1 MLPMASGGYGF
12 LRNQIPMLG
21 LVILLIGQSLVPF
34 AIGEDSSPM
43 PTTGRDVEVWTDG
56 GVHWPQFART
66 PGHEAMAP
74 AHSPS
79 EPGSDELLSITDPV
93 VNWIHYPTEDVG
105 VETLGVSAGN
115 FSANI
120 DTGGLVLD
128 SCARD
133 SLSPVF
139 VHQQTIGG
147 NPHAIMRIIDGDTSQ
162 TMWQVDIGAIDLEV
176 KSTPIIFDADGDG
189 TLEIIIVYDANGQAT
204 VELWSPNIEC
214 DVTGWKPGGS
224 HETERLW
231 RWSHATFEMAA
242 DRACQTCHRPV
253 AQPLLADLFLDGSPE
268 LVLAMMDDINDEPNV
283 VALPLPTTGTPST
296 IWEVTMDK
304 GTHPSDPAW
313 VQIDEVSS
321 AILLT
326 TIDENNG
333 NMWIWRLNA
342 ANGQVQYDDT
352 LNNLDGDTAS
362 PHVRLPGPIITQLDS
377 DPAPEMVVTIPSD
390 MDGAGTSD
398 GAEFVG
404 LDVIDASEIFS
415 FTSSNG
421 YADAPPVLLDSDDN
435 GITDRICWNT
445 WYRDGFSWHGMVGCH
460 DYNEGNQNTF
470 LDWNQI
476 IEGTSGNPNDEIAV
490 SAPTAMDIDGTG
502 MDEIVVTFGR
512 TMYAHDGETGS
523 RSSINAEWVS
533 GIELPHRTWASHTLA
548 DFDNDGALD
557 LLVGDM
563 LISQAGAD
571 IRPFEDGL
579 AITFNPS
586 TPDPGENVT
595 VTAYFE
601 NAGTD
606 STDTDTFAR
615 MYVDGELKYTHREGV
630 LEPVA
635 PTGDGNFASF
645 SFGWDGGL
653 GEHSFVLH
661 LDEHE
666 NVTQTRTDNDVTSTV
681 LNIIAPYNVSIGV
694 PPDPVRVLPGGQQD
708 IMPLITSTGR
718 LAGTW
723 SMTIDTTGLP
733 TNWSLTDL
741 DPSASSGVQIGVGN
755 TWSPTLRVTA
765 PQEALGTDSGFVT
778 ITMTLDS
785 DQNVTQTAILAIEAE
800 RTRGLS
806 LRGADG
812 TAISNGVGIPGESA
826 AAWILVENLGNAP
839 ETVSLQWNSTAW
851 GNDITLHDSTGQ
863 EVIPLTLAPSEIR
876 ELTARLDVP
885 ITASLGDN
893 VSTQLTM
900 CIGAGST
907 EECRPIE
914 LTFTANLVQVIPPH
928 IRSVPADNRTWN
940 IEVQF
945 PSGVDEME
953 WDMASAG
960 MVMAGWDWEATGAL
974 TIDGTTLRANGNAG
988 GRVTG
993 TLVVDM
999 PYATPP
1005 MLHTWT
1011 SEEATNAGA
1020 SLSISLQVLQIH
1032 RGEIEVTSPVT
1043 QPHKMDV
1050 GVQDT
1055 LMLRLSNPGNGPDAY
1070 DISWSIVQNANFSQD
1085 PGLDIQFPSTQY
1097 ALGAGELRS
1106 VPVSLTLPT
1115 EMTAAVTLHLQFHMA
1130 SQGDIGV
1137 ISTTDMLIEARQ
1149 DHRWDMTLI
1158 ANGVE
1163 VQNGG
1168 TINADPN
1175 TQLQL
1180 ELNVSNIGNLV
1191 DQITINPEFIVQAA
1205 GSDDGTGWSSWGDSS
1220 DFIGV
1225 NSSEILQIGVNVS
1238 ATAWKDT
1245 EATISFAGI
1254 SDDTNIP
1261 AFVIHVRVNH
1271 LPGWWILAGGA
1282 NLDIDR
1288 NGANVSLVVE
1298 QRGNSPAVPFINGW
1312 VDVGGW
1318 TLNISEDLP
1327 MLDPGESTQFNCE
1340 IIPPEGAISGYTV
1353 ELTLRAR
1360 NADGSGMGQT
1370 TLPLRVAAW
1379 HDYALVHDE
1388 AWLIS
1393 SAGGLPLAM
1402 LSNLGNAPTTINVEV
1417 LGLPDGWTLSGATQV
1432 SLGIGESV
1440 GVPLSATPPTEG
1452 TGFGNS
1458 VTLRTSD
1465 EFDTQK
1471 EVTLTL
1477 TESDRSWST
1486 SPVLFGTSGDVLEL
1500 MFDPGFDVNSV
1511 QEDGVPLQETNDG
1524 SWLWSV
1530 PPVDTDDTLDVDGIS
1545 LDYWARVRDP
1555 PTRTGTCVL
1564 NSLDSN
1570 PIASCSIQNGTSQI
1584 DWTAILRDE
1593 SGVVIDHQAGNV
1605 ATNTTLSS
1613 INLSAS
1619 SWQPEPGEHTL
1630 EVILVDG
1637 NGALMAQASRV
1648 VMIRD
1653 SNWNLGITDVEIRED
1668 GTQQQIVISTSRQNH
1683 SKLANSNCYLQLSAS
1698 GWEAKHLVDVVG
1710 DLAPQIAVDRPDL
1723 PAGTTVNLEL
1733 TCDAPWDQ
1741 DSDETDDV
1749 NLIVL
1754 PGGIAEP
1761 GEERDYALL
1770 LGSLVIVFGTM
1781 GLFGLIR
1788 PEVGPRKVERRQ
1800 RVRKRKKQTLTQR
1813 ATPVDE
1819 MDDDIQFDDE
1829 EEEIEED
1836 LIEFE
1841 DDVEEEEIVEEVEEK
1856 PIPLDDFEARLERLR
1871 ERRDRLGGE

>member
-1 MLPMASGGYGF
+1 MASEGAGF
-12 LRNQIPMLG
+12 LRTQALMFW
-21 LVILLIGQSLVPF
+21 LVILLVGQSVAPLTLS
-34 AIGEDSSPM
+34 EDSSNES
-43 PTTGRDVEVWTDG
+43 TEARDGDVWIDG
-56 GVHWPQFART
+56 GVHWPQFGRT
-66 PGHEAMAP
+66 PGHEASIP
-74 AHSPS
+74 AHAPSSP
-79 EPGSDELLSITDPV
+79 ETNELLSITNPV
-93 VNWIHYPTEDVG
+93 VNWVHYPDESIG
-105 VETLGVSAGN
+105 VETLGVSVGN

-139 VHQQTIGG
+139 VRQQDVSG
-147 NPHAIMRIIDGDTSQ
+147 NPHAFMRIVDGDTSEK
-162 TMWQVDIGAIDLEV
+162 MWEVDIGAIDLEV
-176 KSTPIIFDADGDG
+176 KSTPIIFDADDDG
-189 TLEIIIVYDANGQAT
+189 KLEIIIVYDANGQAT
-204 VELWSPNIEC
+204 VEMWSPNIEC
-214 DVTGWKPGGS
+214 DVTGWKHGS
-224 HETERLW
+224 HESERIW
-231 RWSHATFEMAA
+231 RWSHDTFEMAA
-242 DRACQTCHRPV
+242 DRTCQTCHRPV

-268 LVLAMMDDINDEPNV
+268 LVLAMMDDINDEPNL
-283 VALPLPTTGTPST
+283 VALPLPTTGTPSP
-296 IWEVTMDK
+296 IWEVTLDK

-313 VQIDEVSS
+313 VQIDAVSS

-326 TIDENNG
+326 TMNENNG

-352 LNNLDGDTAS
+352 LNNLDGDTSS

-390 MDGAGTSD
+390 IDGAGTSD

-415 FTSSNG
+415 FTASNG
-421 YADAPPVLLDSDDN
+421 YADAPPVLIDSDDN

-502 MDEIVVTFGR
+502 LDEIVVTFGR
-512 TMYAHDGETGS
+512 TLYAHDGETGS

-533 GIELPHRTWASHTLA
+533 GVELPHRTWASHALA

-606 STDTDTFAR
+606 STDTDTYAR
-615 MYVDGELKYTHREGV
+615 IYVDGELKHTHREGI
-630 LEPVA
+630 LHPVD

-653 GEHSFVLH
+653 GEHTFVLH

-708 IMPLITSTGR
+708 VMPLITSTGR

-723 SMTIDTTGLP
+723 SMSLDTSGLP
-733 TNWSLTDL
+733 ANWTLVDL
-741 DPSASSGVQIGVGN
+741 NPSASNGVQIGVGA
-755 TWSPTLRVTA
+755 TWSPTLRVSA

-812 TAISNGVGIPGESA
+812 TPVSNGVGIPGESA

-839 ETVSLQWNSTAW
+839 EPISLQWNGTAW

-863 EVIPLTLAPSEIR
+863 EVSPLTLAPNEIR
-876 ELTARLDVP
+876 ELTARIDVP
-885 ITASLGDN
+885 LTASLGDN

-900 CIGAGST
+900 CIGAD
-907 EECRPIE
+907 EECRSID
-914 LTFTANLVQVIPPH
+914 LKFTANLVQVMPPH
-928 IRSVPADNRTWN
+928 IRSVPADDRTWN

-960 MVMAGWDWEATGAL
+960 MVMPDWTWETSGAL
-974 TIDGTTLRANGNAG
+974 SIDGTTLVASGNAG
-988 GRVTG
+988 ARVSG
-993 TLVVDM
+993 TLIVDM

-1011 SEEATNAGA
+1011 TEEATNTGA
-1020 SLSISLQVLQIH
+1020 TLSLSLQVLQIH
-1032 RGEIEVTSPVT
+1032 RATIEVTSPSN
-1043 QPHKMDV
+1043 QPHRMDV
-1050 GVQDT
+1050 EVQET
-1055 LMLRLSNPGNGPDAY
+1055 MMLRLSNPGNGPDAY
-1070 DISWSIVQNANFSQD
+1070 DLSWTVVENANFSED
-1085 PGLDIQFPSTQY
+1085 PGLEIQFPSTQY
-1097 ALGAGELRS
+1097 AIGAGELRS
-1106 VPVSLTLPT
+1106 IPVSLTLPA
-1115 EMTAAVTLHLQFHMA
+1115 EMAAAVTLHLQFHMA

-1137 ISTTDMLIEARQ
+1137 VATTDMLIEARQ
-1149 DHRWDMTLI
+1149 DHRWEMKLL
-1158 ANGVE
+1158 ANGE
-1163 VQNGG
+1163 EIQNYG

-1175 TQLQL
+1175 TQL
-1180 ELNVSNIGNLV
+1180 EFEFNVTNVGNLV
-1191 DQITINPEFIVQAA
+1191 DQISISPGIEIQAA
-1205 GSDDGTGWSSWGDSS
+1205 GSDDGTGWSAWGDESGS
-1220 DFIGV
+1220 IAV
-1225 NSSEILQIGVNVS
+1225 NGSEILQIGVNVS
-1238 ATAWKDT
+1238 STSWMNT
-1245 EATISFAGI
+1245 MATISFNGL
-1254 SDDTNIP
+1254 SDDTTIDP
-1261 AFVIHVRVNH
+1261 FVVHIEVNH
-1271 LPGWWILAGGA
+1271 VPGWWILAGGA

-1288 NGANVSLVVE
+1288 NGANVSLIIE
-1298 QRGNSPAVPFINGW
+1298 QRGNSPAIPYINGW
-1312 VDVGGW
+1312 VDVAGW
-1318 TLNISEDLP
+1318 TLNISDNLP
-1327 MLDPGESTQFNCE
+1327 SLAPGESTQFNCE

-1360 NADGSGMGQT
+1360 NSDGSGMGQT

-1379 HDYALVHDE
+1379 HDYSLEHAEEWLV
-1388 AWLIS
+1388 S
-1393 SAGGLPLAM
+1393 SVGGLPLAM
-1402 LSNLGNAPTTINVEV
+1402 LSNLGNAPTTIDVDI
-1417 LGLPDGWTLSGATQV
+1417 LGLPDGWSLDGPLQV
-1432 SLGIGESV
+1432 SLGVGESA
-1440 GVPLSATPPTEG
+1440 GIPLSAIPPADG
-1452 TGFGNS
+1452 SGFGNS
-1458 VTLRTSD
+1458 VTLRTTD

-1477 TESDRSWST
+1477 TQSDRSWAT
-1486 SPVLFGTSGDVLEL
+1486 SPVLFGTSGDALEL
-1500 MFDPGFDVNSV
+1500 NFNPGFEISSV
-1511 QEDGVPLQETNDG
+1511 QENGNPLEETDDG
-1524 SWLWSV
+1524 SWLWNV
-1530 PPVDTDDTLDVDGIS
+1530 PVVSTDHQLSVDGVA

-1555 PTRTGTCVL
+1555 PTRSGTCTV
-1564 NSLDSN
+1564 NSLEAN
-1570 PIASCSIQNGTSQI
+1570 PIASCTIQNGTSEI
-1584 DWTAILRDE
+1584 DWTVILRDE
-1593 SGVVIDHQAGNV
+1593 TGFVIDHRAGNI
-1605 ATNTTLSS
+1605 ASNTSLSG
-1613 INLSAS
+1613 INLSAD
-1619 SWQPEPGEHTL
+1619 SWQPTPGEHTI
-1630 EVILVDG
+1630 EAILVDG
-1637 NGALMAQASRV
+1637 NGGLIAKDSGV
-1648 VMIRD
+1648 VMVRD
-1653 SNWNLGITDVEIRED
+1653 SNWNLGITDVEMRED
-1668 GTQQQIVISTSRQNH
+1668 GLKQHIIVSTSRENH
-1683 SKLANSNCYLQLSAS
+1683 SKLSDAVCYLELSAA
-1698 GWEAKHLVDVVG
+1698 GWESKHLVDVSS
-1710 DLAPQIAVDRPDL
+1710 DLAPQIAIERPDL
-1723 PAGTTVNLEL
+1723 PVGTTVNLEL
-1733 TCDAPWDQ
+1733 SCDAPWDE
-1741 DSDETDDV
+1741 DANEGDNE

-1754 PGGIAEP
+1754 PSGIATPEA
-1761 GEERDYALL
+1761 ERDYALL
-1770 LGSLVIVFGTM
+1770 LGSLVIVFGAM

-1788 PEVGPRKVERRQ
+1788 PDSGPRTVERRQ
-1800 RVRKRKKQTLTQR
+1800 RIRKRKKQKV
-1813 ATPVDE
+1813 TPVPSPV
-1819 MDDDIQFDDE
+1819 DDDDGDIQFDDDDDFE
-1829 EEEIEED
+1829 EQLVELED
-1836 LIEFE
+1836 EP
-1841 DDVEEEEIVEEVEEK
+1841 EEIVEEVEEK

-1871 ERRDRLGGE
+1871 ERRGRIGGE

>member
-1 MLPMASGGYGF
+1 MASGGRGF
-12 LRNQIPMLG
+12 LRAQIPMLG
-21 LVILLIGQSLVPF
+21 LVVLLIGQSMVPF
-34 AIGEDSSPM
+34 ALSQDITGE
-43 PTTGRDVEVWTDG
+43 TTEARDVDIWIDG
-56 GVHWPQFART
+56 GIEWPQFGRT
-66 PGHEAMAP
+66 PGHEASTP
-74 AHSPS
+74 SHSPS
-79 EPGSDELLSITDPV
+79 EPDQGELLSITDPV
-93 VNWIHYPTEDVG
+93 VNWIHYPDGDTG
-105 VETLGVSAGN
+105 VETLGVPVGN
-115 FSANI
+115 FSENI

-139 VHQQTIGG
+139 VHQQTVGG
-147 NPHAIMRIIDGDTSQ
+147 NPHAIMRIVDGDTSQ
-162 TMWQVDIGAIDLEV
+162 TMWQVDVGAIDLEV
-176 KSTPIIFDADGDG
+176 KATPIVFDVEGDG
-189 TLEIIIVYDANGQAT
+189 TLEVIIVYDANGQAT
-204 VELWSPNIEC
+204 VEMWSPNIEC

-224 HETERLW
+224 HETERVW
-231 RWSHATFEMAA
+231 RWSHDTFEMAA
-242 DRACQTCHRPV
+242 DRTCQTCHRPV
-253 AQPLLADLFLDGSPE
+253 AQPLLADLFLDGGPE

-283 VALPLPTTGTPST
+283 VALPLPTSGTPSPL
-296 IWEVTMDK
+296 WEVTLDK

-313 VQIDEVSS
+313 VQIDAVSS

-333 NMWIWRLNA
+333 NMWVWRLNA

-398 GAEFVG
+398 GASFVG
-404 LDVIDASEIFS
+404 LDVVDASVIFS

-421 YADAPPVLLDSDDN
+421 YADAPPVLIDSDDN

-476 IEGTSGNPNDEIAV
+476 IEGTSGNPNDEISV

-502 MDEIVVTFGR
+502 MDEIIVTFGR
-512 TMYAHDGETGS
+512 TLYAHDGETGS

-533 GIELPHRTWASHTLA
+533 GIELPHRTWASHSLA

-606 STDTDTFAR
+606 ATDTDTFAR

-630 LEPVA
+630 LQPVA

-653 GEHSFVLH
+653 GEHTFVLH
-661 LDEHE
+661 LDEHG
-666 NVTQTRTDNDVTSTV
+666 NVTQTRTDNDITSTV

-708 IMPLITSTGR
+708 VMPLITSTGR

-723 SMTIDTTGLP
+723 SMSIDTSGLP
-733 TNWSLTDL
+733 MNWTLDDL
-741 DPSASSGVQIGVGN
+741 DPVGSTGVQIGVGG

-765 PQEALGTDSGFVT
+765 PQEALGTDTGFVT

-785 DQNVTQTAILAIEAE
+785 NENVTQTAILAIEAE

-812 TAISNGVGIPGESA
+812 TPFSNGVGIPGESA

-839 ETVSLQWNSTAW
+839 ETVSLQWNSTTW
-851 GNDITLHDSTGQ
+851 GNDITLHDSSGQ

-900 CIGAGST
+900 CIGAGEN

-914 LTFTANLVQVIPPH
+914 LKFTANLVQVMPPH
-928 IRSVPADNRTWN
+928 IRSVPADNQTWS

-960 MVMAGWDWEATGAL
+960 MVMSGWVWESTGAF

-988 GRVTG
+988 ARVNG
-993 TLVVDM
+993 ALIVDM

-1005 MLHTWT
+1005 MLHTWA
-1011 SEEATNAGA
+1011 SEEAINSGSYL
-1020 SLSISLQVLQIH
+1020 SLSLQVLQIH
-1032 RGEIEVTSPVT
+1032 RAEIEVTSPVA

-1050 GVQDT
+1050 GVSET

-1070 DISWSIVQNANFSQD
+1070 DLSWSVFQNANFSED

-1106 VPVSLTLPT
+1106 VPVTLTLPV
-1115 EMTAAVTLHLQFHMA
+1115 EMAAAVTLHLQFHMA

-1137 ISTTDMLIEARQ
+1137 VTTTDMLIEARQ
-1149 DHRWDMTLI
+1149 DHRWGMALI
-1158 ANGVE
+1158 SDGE
-1163 VQNGG
+1163 QIQNGE
-1168 TINADPN
+1168 TIDADPN
-1175 TQLQL
+1175 TQLQF
-1180 ELNVSNIGNLV
+1180 ELNVTNIGNLV
-1191 DQITINPEFIVQAA
+1191 DQISISPEIQVQSA
-1205 GSDDGTGWSSWGDSS
+1205 GSDDGTGWTAWGDDSEN
-1220 DFIGV
+1220 ILV
-1225 NSSEILQIGVNVS
+1225 NESGILVIGVNVS
-1238 ATAWKDT
+1238 STAWKDT
-1245 EATISFAGI
+1245 IATITFSGI
-1254 SDDTNIP
+1254 SDDTAISP
-1261 AFVIHVRVNH
+1261 FVVHIQVNH
-1271 LPGWWILAGGA
+1271 VPGWWILAGGA

-1288 NGANVSLVVE
+1288 NGANVSLLVE
-1298 QRGNSPAVPFINGW
+1298 QRGNSPAIPYINGW

-1318 TLNISEDLP
+1318 SLNITQDLP
-1327 MLDPGESTQFNCE
+1327 TLAPGESTQFNCE

-1360 NADGSGMGQT
+1360 NGDGSGVGQT

-1379 HDYALVHDE
+1379 HEYSLTHAE
-1388 AWLIS
+1388 EWLIS
-1393 SAGGLPLAM
+1393 SVGGLPLAM
-1402 LSNLGNAPTTINVEV
+1402 LSNSGNAPTTIDVEV
-1417 LGLPDGWTLSGATQV
+1417 LGLPDGWTLNGPLQV
-1432 SLGIGESV
+1432 SLGVGESA
-1440 GVPLSATPPTEG
+1440 GIPLSAVPPAEE
-1452 TGFGNS
+1452 TGYGNS
-1458 VTLRTSD
+1458 VTLRTTD

-1477 TESDRSWST
+1477 TQSSRSWST

-1500 MFDPGFDVNSV
+1500 NFSPGFEVNTV
-1511 QEDGVPLQETNDG
+1511 QQNGISLEESSDG
-1524 SWLWSV
+1524 SWLWDV
-1530 PPVDTDDTLDVDGIS
+1530 PPVDTDGSLEVDGVP

-1555 PTRTGTCVL
+1555 PTRAGTCVVNPL
-1564 NSLDSN
+1564 GSE
-1570 PIASCSIQNGTSQI
+1570 PIASCTIQNGTTQI
-1584 DWTAILRDE
+1584 DWTMILRDDT
-1593 SGVVIDHQAGNV
+1593 GFVIDNLTGTIAS
-1605 ATNTTLSS
+1605 NTSLSGL
-1613 INLSAS
+1613 NLSAS
-1619 SWQPEPGEHTL
+1619 TWNPTPGEHIL
-1630 EVILVDG
+1630 EVILLDE
-1637 NGALMAQASRV
+1637 NGGLISEASRT

-1653 SNWNLGITDVEIRED
+1653 TNWNLGITDVEVREND
-1668 GTQQQIVISTSRQNH
+1668 AKQHIIVSTSRQNH
-1683 SKLANSNCYLQLSAS
+1683 SKLTDANCFLELSANDWQS
-1698 GWEAKHLVDVVG
+1698 KHLVDVAG
-1710 DLAPQIAVDRPDL
+1710 DLAPQISVERPNF
-1723 PAGTTVNLEL
+1723 PVGTTVNLEL
-1733 TCDAPWDQ
+1733 SCDAPWDE
-1741 DSDETDDV
+1741 DSNDADDQ

-1761 GEERDYALL
+1761 EEERDYALL
-1770 LGSLVIVFGTM
+1770 LGSLVIVFGAM

-1788 PEVGPRKVERRQ
+1788 PDTGPRKVERRQ
-1800 RVRKRKKQTLTQR
+1800 RIRKRKKQPASKKPT
-1813 ATPVDE
+1813 
-1819 MDDDIQFDDE
+1819 I
-1829 EEEIEED
+1829 IEED
-1836 LIEFE
+1836 DGDILFDDDEDFDEDELIEI
-1841 DDVEEEEIVEEVEEK
+1841 DEEVDEIVEEVEERAT
-1856 PIPLDDFEARLERLR
+1856 PLDDFEARLERLR
-1871 ERRDRLGGE
+1871 ERRSRD